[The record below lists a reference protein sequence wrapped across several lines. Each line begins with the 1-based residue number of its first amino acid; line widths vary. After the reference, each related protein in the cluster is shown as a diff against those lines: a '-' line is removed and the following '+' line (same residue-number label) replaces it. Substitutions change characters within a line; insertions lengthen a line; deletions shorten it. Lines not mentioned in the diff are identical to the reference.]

1 MINRRQRLRL
11 WVLFAPV
18 VLCGATLILRPQD
31 WAPGP
36 HTRLSPTLIYAYRQW
51 QSAGLDVQ
59 KGDVV
64 TIRATGEWQYSPF
77 VGLHGPEGGGRPV
90 TVPSYPLRHLDGGVL
105 LGRIGEGA
113 PFYVGRGTKLVAQ
126 EAGRLYFRINDDLL
140 GDNKGQL
147 ALTIEVRTP
156 TDVTP

>member
-1 MINRRQRLRL
+1 MDMRMRPIFWL
-11 WVLFAPV
+11 LFTPV
-18 VLCGATLILRPQD
+18 ALCGATLFLRPQE

-36 HTRLSPTLIYAYRQW
+36 HTRLSPTTIYAYRQW

-59 KGDVV
+59 KGDVITV
-64 TIRATGEWQYSPF
+64 QAKGEWQYSPF

-90 TVPSYPLRHLDGGVL
+90 TVATYPLRGEDGGVL
-105 LGRIGEGA
+105 LGRIGDGA
-113 PFYVGRGTKLVAQ
+113 PFYVGRWTTVVAT

-147 ALTIEVRTP
+147 TLTIEVRTP
-156 TDVTP
+156 TEAAR